1 MRCEHETDTWIGC
14 DLMATTKKHPRDLTD
29 ADVDAIVAA
38 FDEAVDQ
45 GRLRPVDGVMFREL
59 RAAAAGRR
67 AADERL
73 EAAVV
78 AAKAAGLSWGTIGAQ
93 LGVTRQGA
101 RQRYERLIDA

>member
-45 GRLRPVDGVMFREL
+45 GRLRPVDGVVFREL
-59 RAAAAGRR
+59 RVAAAGRR

>member
-1 MRCEHETDTWIGC
+1 
-14 DLMATTKKHPRDLTD
+14 MATTKKHPRDLTD

-45 GRLRPVDGVMFREL
+45 GRLRPVDGVVFREL
-59 RAAAAGRR
+59 RVAAAGRR